1 VSQQTGRQ
9 SRFAW
14 ILGVG
19 LAAVLA
25 FAPRPASAQ
34 DAFGGP
40 LRIRDMTPFN
50 LLRLEMLPAQ
60 VDTRPAGSWGFDAD
74 LSWANTFIMSGNVR
88 DYLAGHHPRRSPLT
102 QEDVD
107 AIFRMGQ
114 DAYYV
119 DGEFGLLDLTADY
132 VFAPRSSIYLTAP
145 LYDFT
150 GGFLDSSIEAFHR
163 AFSLDQQGR
172 DLVARDRFQSVVAI
186 GGLHAAYLEAPARG
200 GLGDPVLGLRH
211 SFSLGPR
218 WGLVLDGAVKHAIRG
233 ETSFLST
240 GTDDFGVQA
249 ALQGTFARQV
259 VYLSTSFVRTDGRVL
274 GVRLGSRVVP
284 TLTAAYEHTL
294 TRHTAAIAQLYVS
307 QSAIRDT
314 NLSEI
319 DANKLELSAGLRH
332 RRGSLEYGLAVT
344 ENIGHFENTPD
355 IAISASLA
363 WHPPHPSR

>member
-1 VSQQTGRQ
+1 MSKQSAVGRN
-9 SRFAW
+9 AG
-14 ILGVG
+14 ILAVG
-19 LAAVLA
+19 LAALLLLASRPALADDA
-25 FAPRPASAQ
+25 FA
-34 DAFGGP
+34 GP
-40 LRIRDMTPFN
+40 LRTRDMTPFN
-50 LLRLEMLPAQ
+50 LLRLEMLPAP
-60 VDTRPAGSWGFDAD
+60 VDTRPPGSWGFEAD
-74 LSWANTFIMSGNVR
+74 LSWANTFVMSGNVR
-88 DYLAGHHPRRSPLT
+88 DYLAAHHPPRSALT

-132 VFAPRSSIYLTAP
+132 VFAPRSSIYLTVP

-163 AFSLDQQGR
+163 AFGLDQQGR

-211 SFSLGPR
+211 AFPLGPR

-249 ALQGTFARQV
+249 ALQGTFARQA
-259 VYLSTSFVRTDGRVL
+259 VYLSASFVRTDGRVL

-284 TLTAAYEHTL
+284 TVTAAYEHAL
-294 TRHTAAIAQLYVS
+294 ARHTTAILQLYAS

-314 NLSEI
+314 NLSEL
-319 DANKLELSAGLRH
+319 DANKLEASLGLRTRH
-332 RRGSLEYGLAVT
+332 GDMEYGLAVT

-363 WHPPHPSR
+363 WRPPHRQH